1 MAQETA
7 EKLEEAE
14 RAKEAAIQNTKKQM
28 ERNLKHLEV
37 GKTLFIEHNHQS
49 CIDSCEMNVYVTVGN
64 LLDPWGV
71 LRIFHRFYFAG
82 IL

>member
-1 MAQETA
+1 MNKQKEKLISLAQETA

-37 GKTLFIEHNHQS
+37 G
-49 CIDSCEMNVYVTVGN
+49 
-64 LLDPWGV
+64 
-71 LRIFHRFYFAG
+71 
-82 IL
+82 